1 MSPRPDLFAVAH
13 LTLAAQ
19 TATRAHA
26 LHIVLGDQ
34 LNQQHSWFQTVD
46 PDVVYLLTE
55 ARSETDYARHHIQK
69 VVGFFLA
76 MRAFGQQLAAAG
88 HRVVYVTLDDPDNR
102 GSLAA
107 NIEHVAAALG
117 VAEIGY
123 QQPDEYRVDQD
134 LVALAQR
141 QAARGVAVSFCDSEH
156 FLCGRDTV
164 REQFAGKRQ
173 YLMETFYRAM
183 RVRHGLL
190 MDPDDGTAPL
200 GGRWNFDAENRK
212 KLPKTV
218 ALPPLPAFRH
228 DATALVQLLAE
239 QGVQTMGRLPDP
251 AAFNLPVTRAES
263 LQLLDHFVRHALP
276 AFGTYEDAMTRR
288 DGTLFHSRLSFA
300 MNTKLLSPLEVV
312 QAAIAHALAHPAA
325 VSLPQIEGFVRQIVG
340 WREYMRG
347 LYWAEM
353 PSFATRNYFNHT
365 AELPDWYWTGAVKMT
380 CLSHAVN
387 HSLDH
392 AYAHHIQRLMV
403 TGAFGLMLGVH
414 PDAMDAWYLGVYIDA
429 LEWVEITNTRGMS
442 QFADGGIVGTKPYLG
457 TANYMHKMSDYCESC
472 AYDRSIRYGT
482 GADGR
487 PACPFN
493 SLYWDFYLR
502 HEGLLRK
509 NPRIGMM
516 YPLLDKMTDEE
527 KGRIQQQAATY
538 KAQVNEL

>member
-1 MSPRPDLFAVAH
+1 MPLRPDPFSVAH
-13 LTLAAQ
+13 LALAAQ
-19 TATRAHA
+19 AGAGA
-26 LHIVLGDQ
+26 QVLHVVLGDQ
-34 LNQQHSWFQTVD
+34 LNQQHSWFRATQSGA
-46 PDVVYLLTE
+46 VYLLAE

-76 MRAFGQQLAAAG
+76 MRAFAHQLAAAG
-88 HRVVYVTLDDPDNR
+88 HRVVYVPLDDPANQ

-117 VAEIGY
+117 VAEIVY
-123 QQPDEYRVDQD
+123 QQPDEYRVDQAM
-134 LVALAQR
+134 VALAQR

-156 FLCGRDTV
+156 FLCSRNAV

-190 MDPDDGTAPL
+190 MDPADGTAPL
-200 GGRWNFDAENRK
+200 GGRWNYDAENRK
-212 KLPKTV
+212 KLPPSV

-228 DATALVQLLAE
+228 DATALVQMLTQ
-239 QGVQTMGRLPDP
+239 QGVQTMGRLDP
-251 AAFNLPVTRAES
+251 AEFSLPVTREEC
-263 LQLLDHFVRHALP
+263 LQLLDHFVHQALP

-300 MNTKLLSPLEVV
+300 LNTKLLSPLEVV
-312 QAAIAHALAHPAA
+312 QAAIAHALAHPEI
-325 VSLPQIEGFVRQIVG
+325 VSLSQIEGFVRQIVG

-353 PSFATRNYFNHT
+353 PSFATRNYFNHV
-365 AELPDWYWTGAVKMT
+365 AELPAWYWTGEVKMA
-380 CLSHAVN
+380 CLHHAVN

-457 TANYMHKMSDYCESC
+457 TANYIHKMSDYCDGC
-472 AYDRSIRYGT
+472 AYDRTIRYGT

-516 YPLLDKMTDEE
+516 YPLLDKMTTEE
-527 KGRIQQQAATY
+527 KGRIREQAAAY
-538 KAQVNEL
+538 QARVEEL